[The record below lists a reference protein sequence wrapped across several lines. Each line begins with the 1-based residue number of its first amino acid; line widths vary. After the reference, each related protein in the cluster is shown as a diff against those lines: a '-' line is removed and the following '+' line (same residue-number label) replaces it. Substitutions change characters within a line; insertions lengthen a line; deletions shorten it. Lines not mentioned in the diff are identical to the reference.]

1 MSAHLMTRVRR
12 YVRRSAALQILLF
25 VVITIVVL
33 LVAEYT
39 GIFPARSGN
48 LGIQNA
54 DQPYP
59 PDSRTTVASGLRR

>member
-39 GIFPARSGN
+39 GIFPA
-48 LGIQNA
+48 
-54 DQPYP
+54 
-59 PDSRTTVASGLRR
+59 